1 MSGWRTVLSGALC
14 LVSSGLL
21 IAQGPPTPHP
31 AANNPYLG
39 NKESIRSGMT
49 AYRVA
54 CGDCHGL
61 DATGYRGP
69 DLVALLGS
77 GVTDERLFD
86 TIRKGVPGTEMPAQD
101 QGVSDND
108 ILQIIA
114 YLRDLSAVSTPDIP
128 VGNVENGRQLFGR
141 QCTTCHR
148 VSGAGGRLGPDLS
161 RIGATRSRA
170 ALTREIRTPSEW
182 IAPGFETVTLVTKDG
197 QRIRGTNK
205 REDVFSIQIMDTRER
220 LQGYLKANLKDVI
233 YEKVSLMPTYGTGQ
247 LSDTDLTDVVGYLT
261 TLRGRSSSSPS
272 SGTIPNAPPPPA
284 AAGPASASS
293 AITPEDLLGGLKDP
307 SRWLTYSGD
316 YNGNRH
322 SPLTQITPEN
332 VDRLVAQ
339 WTFQTG
345 TLGSF
350 QTTPVVVDG
359 VLYVTGFNNT
369 AWAID
374 ARTGRQI
381 WRYRRE
387 LPENLKLCCGAIN
400 RGFGVLGDRLFMG
413 TLDAHLVALDMKTG
427 GVLFDVELVDYK
439 AGYSV
444 TVAPLVV
451 KDKVIV
457 GVAGAEYGIRGFID
471 AYDAKT
477 GQRAWRFYTVAGPGD
492 PNARSW
498 PQGDAYLRGGGSI
511 WVTGTYDPEQNLVFF
526 GTGNPG
532 PDYYSNAREGD
543 NLYTTSLVALDLDTG
558 ERRWHYQFTP
568 HDVHDW
574 DSTQVPV
581 LGDLTI
587 DGRPRKVVM
596 FANRNGFFYTIDRV
610 TGKVIVAKPFVE
622 TTWAKQIDSDGRPVL
637 LPGHLPDEEGNK
649 TCPDL
654 GGGTNFMS
662 PSFDPTTRLF
672 FVTARE
678 TCATYFGYDQPF
690 KTGDQYTGGGTQ
702 RPRDQKNFGA
712 LRAIDPVTATVKW
725 EFRYTSTSA
734 SGVLTT
740 ASGLVFAADGD
751 GNLMAFESRTGKN
764 LWHYQLGFPMR
775 STSGTTYMLDGRQ
788 YLLVP
793 AGSMLT
799 AFALPA
805 R

>member
-1 MSGWRTVLSGALC
+1 MTRSR
-14 LVSSGLL
+14 SGLL
-21 IAQGPPTPHP
+21 GALLLVSVSLGTVDTVLRAQDARTPHP
-31 AANNPYLG
+31 AANNPHLG
-39 NKESIRSGMT
+39 NKESIRSGMA
-49 AYRVA
+49 AYRVS

-61 DATGYRGP
+61 DAAGYRGP
-69 DLVALLGS
+69 DLVAFVAG
-77 GVTDERLFD
+77 GATDERLFD
-86 TIRKGVPGTEMPAQD
+86 TIRKGVPGTDMPAQAQD
-101 QGVSDND
+101 MSDND

-114 YLRDLSAVSTPDIP
+114 YLHSLSTVAPP
-128 VGNVENGRQLFGR
+128 EAPLGNVENGQRLFAQ

-161 RIGATRSRA
+161 RIGATRSRV

-182 IAPGFETVTLVTKDG
+182 IAPAFETVTLVTKDG
-197 QRIRGTNK
+197 QRIRGVK
-205 REDVFSIQIMDTRER
+205 KAEDVFSIQIMDTRER
-220 LQGYLKANLKDVI
+220 LQGYLKANLQDVI
-233 YEKVSLMPTYGTGQ
+233 HETTSLMPTYGPAQ
-247 LSDTDLTDVVGYLT
+247 LSDGDLQDVLGYLT
-261 TLRGRSSSSPS
+261 TLRG
-272 SGTIPNAPPPPA
+272 TPPA
-284 AAGPASASS
+284 TPRATSTTAAPTIA
-293 AITPEDLLGGLKDP
+293 PQDLMDGLKDP

-316 YNGNRH
+316 YSGQRH

-332 VDRLVAQ
+332 VDRLTAQ

-350 QTTPVVVDG
+350 QTTPIVVDG

-400 RGFGVLGDRLFMG
+400 RGFGVLGDRLYMG
-413 TLDAHLVALDMKTG
+413 TLDAHLIALDMKTG
-427 GVLFDVELVDYK
+427 GVLFDVELVDHK

-471 AYDAKT
+471 AYDAQT
-477 GQRAWRFYTVAGPGD
+477 GRRAWRFYTVAGPGD
-492 PNARSW
+492 PGARTW

-511 WVTGTYDPEQNLVFF
+511 WVTGTYDPQQNLLFF

-587 DGRPRKVVM
+587 NGQPRKVVM

-622 TTWAKQIDSDGRPVL
+622 TTWAKEIDSNGRPIL
-637 LPGHLPDEEGNK
+637 LPGHLPDEDGTK

-678 TCATYFGYDQPF
+678 TCATYFGYEQTF
-690 KTGDQYTGGGTQ
+690 KSGDQYTGGGTQ
-702 RPRDQKNFGA
+702 RPRDQTNFGA
-712 LRAIDPVTATVKW
+712 LRAIDPVTAAIKW

-751 GNLMAFESRTGKN
+751 GNLMAFESRSGKN

-793 AGSMLT
+793 AGSALT
-799 AFALPA
+799 AFALPQ

>member
-1 MSGWRTVLSGALC
+1 MTLVRSAVLGTLCIASGVLLA
-14 LVSSGLL
+14 
-21 IAQGPPTPHP
+21 AQDRPPHP
-31 AANNPYLG
+31 AANNPHLR
-39 NKESIRSGMT
+39 NRESIRAGM
-49 AYRVA
+49 ALYRVICA
-54 CGDCHGL
+54 DCHGL
-61 DATGYRGP
+61 DAGGYRGP
-69 DLVALLGS
+69 DLVTFIGAGA
-77 GVTDERLFD
+77 TDERLFD
-86 TIRKGVPGTEMPAQD
+86 TIRKGVPGTEMPAQRD
-101 QGVSDND
+101 DISDND
-108 ILQIIA
+108 ILQVIA
-114 YLRDLSAVSTPDIP
+114 YLRNLSTVAPTETA
-128 VGNVENGRQLFGR
+128 VGNVDNGKQIFSQR
-141 QCTTCHR
+141 CTSCHR
-148 VSGAGGRLGPDLS
+148 VSGNGGRIGPDLS
-161 RIGATRSRA
+161 RIGVQRSRA

-182 IAPGFETVTLVTKDG
+182 MAPNFETVTLVTKDG
-197 QRIRGTNK
+197 QRIRGVK
-205 REDVFSIQIMDTRER
+205 KAEDVFSIQIMDTRER
-220 LQGYLKANLKDVI
+220 IQGYLKSNLQEVV
-233 YEKVSLMPTYGTGQ
+233 YEKNSLMPTFGTAQ
-247 LSDTDLTDVVGYLT
+247 LPDSDLRDLLGYLT
-261 TLRGRSSSSPS
+261 SLRG
-272 SGTIPNAPPPPA
+272 APPA
-284 AAGPASASS
+284 AAASTPGA
-293 AITPEDLLGGLKDP
+293 AAPPTLTITSQDLINGLKEP
-307 SRWLTYSGD
+307 TRWLTYSGD
-316 YNGNRH
+316 YSGNRH

-332 VDRLVAQ
+332 VERLTAQ

-345 TLGSF
+345 MVGSF
-350 QTTPVVVDG
+350 QTTPIVVDG

-387 LPENLKLCCGAIN
+387 LPEDLKLCCGAIN

-413 TLDAHLVALDMKTG
+413 TLDAHLVSLDMKTG
-427 GVLFDVELVDYK
+427 TVLWDVELTDHK

-471 AYDAKT
+471 AYDTQT
-477 GQRAWRFYTVAGPGD
+477 GNRAWRFYTVAGPGD
-492 PNARSW
+492 PGSRTW
-498 PQGDAYLRGGGSI
+498 PQGNAYLRGGGSI

-543 NLYTTSLVALDLDTG
+543 NLYTTSLVALDANTG
-558 ERRWHYQFTP
+558 ERKWHYQFTP

-581 LGDLTI
+581 LGELTI
-587 DGRPRKVVM
+587 NGQPRKVVM
-596 FANRNGFFYTIDRV
+596 FANRNGFFYTIDRT

-622 TTWAKQIDSDGRPVL
+622 TTWAKEIDSNGRPVL
-637 LPGHLPDEEGNK
+637 LPGHLPDEDGTK

-662 PSFDPTTRLF
+662 PSFDPTSKLF

-678 TCATYFGYDQPF
+678 TCAVYYGYEQTF
-690 KTGDQYTGGGTQ
+690 KQGDQYTGGGQ
-702 RPRDQKNFGA
+702 IRPRDQKNFGA
-712 LRAIDPVTATVKW
+712 LRAIDPATATVKW

-734 SGVLTT
+734 SGVMTT

-764 LWHYQLGFPMR
+764 LWHYQVGYQMR

-793 AGSMLT
+793 AGSALT
-799 AFALPA
+799 AFALPQ

>member
-1 MSGWRTVLSGALC
+1 
-14 LVSSGLL
+14 
-21 IAQGPPTPHP
+21 
-31 AANNPYLG
+31 
-39 NKESIRSGMT
+39 
-49 AYRVA
+49 
-54 CGDCHGL
+54 
-61 DATGYRGP
+61 
-69 DLVALLGS
+69 
-77 GVTDERLFD
+77 
-86 TIRKGVPGTEMPAQD
+86 
-101 QGVSDND
+101 
-108 ILQIIA
+108 QIMA
-114 YLRDLSAVSTPDIP
+114 YLRNLSTVAAPESPI
-128 VGNVENGRQLFGR
+128 GNVEHGRSVFTER
-141 QCTTCHR
+141 CTSCHR
-148 VSGAGGRLGPDLS
+148 VSGSGGRIGPDLS

-182 IAPGFETVTLVTKDG
+182 VAPNFETVTLVTKDG
-197 QRIRGTNK
+197 QRIRGVK
-205 REDVFSIQIMDTRER
+205 KSEDVFSIQIMDTRER
-220 LQGYLKANLKDVI
+220 LQGYLKANLQEVI
-233 YEKVSLMPTYGTGQ
+233 HEPNSLMPVYGSSQ
-247 LSDTDLTDVVGYLT
+247 LPDGDLADVIGYLT
-261 TLRGRSSSSPS
+261 TLRGS
-272 SGTIPNAPPPPA
+272 TAPESTDARAPT
-284 AAGPASASS
+284 G
-293 AITPEDLLGGLKDP
+293 AIVTAQDLVDGLKDP
-307 SRWLTYSGD
+307 SRWLMYSGD
-316 YNGNRH
+316 YNGQRH
-322 SPLTQITPEN
+322 SPLTQIAPDN
-332 VDRLVAQ
+332 VDRLTAQ

-350 QTTPVVVDG
+350 QTTPIVVDG
-359 VLYVTGFNNT
+359 ILYVTGFNNT

-387 LPENLKLCCGAIN
+387 LPEDLKLCCGAIN

-413 TLDAHLVALDMKTG
+413 TLDAHLVSLDMKTG
-427 GVLFDVELVDYK
+427 GVLFDVPLVDYK

-477 GQRAWRFYTVAGPGD
+477 GTRAWRFYTVAGPGD
-492 PNARSW
+492 PGAKTW
-498 PQGDAYLRGGGSI
+498 PEGNAYLRGGGSI
-511 WVTGTYDPEQNLVFF
+511 WVTGTYDPQQNLLFF

-543 NLYTTSLVALDLDTG
+543 NLYTTSLVAIDLDTG

-587 DGRPRKVVM
+587 DGQPRKVVM
-596 FANRNGFFYTIDRV
+596 FANRNGFFYTIDRT

-622 TTWAKQIDSDGRPVL
+622 TTWAKEIDRDGRPVL
-637 LPGHLPDEEGNK
+637 LPGHLPDEDGTK

-662 PSFDPTTRLF
+662 PSFDPTTNLF

-678 TCATYFGYDQPF
+678 TCATFFGYEQ
-690 KTGDQYTGGGTQ
+690 KYKLGDQYTGGGTM

-712 LRAIDPVTATVKW
+712 LRAIDPATATVKW

-751 GNLMAFESRTGKN
+751 GNLMAFDSRTGKN
-764 LWHYQLGFPMR
+764 LWHYQVGFAMR

-793 AGSMLT
+793 AGSALT
-799 AFALPA
+799 AFALPQ

>member
-1 MSGWRTVLSGALC
+1 VSG
-14 LVSSGLL
+14 GLL
-21 IAQGPPTPHP
+21 AAQERTAPHP
-31 AANNPYLG
+31 AANNPHLG
-39 NKESIRSGMT
+39 NKESIRSGMA
-49 AYRVA
+49 AYRVTCA
-54 CGDCHGL
+54 DCHGL
-61 DATGYRGP
+61 DASGYRGP
-69 DLVALLGS
+69 DLVAFIAG
-77 GVTDERLFD
+77 GATDERLFD
-86 TIRKGVPGTEMPAQD
+86 TIRKGVPGTEMPAQRD
-101 QGVSDND
+101 DVSDND
-108 ILQIIA
+108 ILQIMA
-114 YLRDLSAVSTPDIP
+114 YLRNLSTVAAPEMPI
-128 VGNVENGRQLFGR
+128 GNVTHGRGLFTER
-141 QCTTCHR
+141 CTSCHR
-148 VSGAGGRLGPDLS
+148 VSGTGGRIGPDLS

-182 IAPGFETVTLVTKDG
+182 VAPNFETVTLVTTDG
-197 QRIRGTNK
+197 QRIRGVK
-205 REDVFSIQIMDTRER
+205 KSEDVFSIQIMDTRER
-220 LQGYLKANLKDVI
+220 LQGYLKANLQEVI
-233 YEKVSLMPTYGTGQ
+233 HEPNSLMPVYGVSQ
-247 LSDTDLTDVVGYLT
+247 LPDSDLADVIGYLT
-261 TLRGRSSSSPS
+261 TLRGATVPESTDAR
-272 SGTIPNAPPPPA
+272 AP
-284 AAGPASASS
+284 AGAVVTAQ
-293 AITPEDLLGGLKDP
+293 DLVDGLKDP
-307 SRWLTYSGD
+307 SRWLMYSGD
-316 YNGNRH
+316 YNGQRH
-322 SPLTQITPEN
+322 SPLTQIAPDN
-332 VDRLVAQ
+332 VDRLTAQ

-350 QTTPVVVDG
+350 QTTPIVVDG
-359 VLYVTGFNNT
+359 ILYVTGFNNT

-374 ARTGRQI
+374 ARSGRQI

-387 LPENLKLCCGAIN
+387 LPEDLKLCCGAIN

-413 TLDAHLVALDMKTG
+413 TLDAHLVSLDMKTG
-427 GVLFDVELVDYK
+427 GVLFDVPLVDYK

-477 GQRAWRFYTVAGPGD
+477 GKRAWRFYTVAGPGD
-492 PNARSW
+492 PGAKTW
-498 PQGDAYLRGGGSI
+498 PEGNAYLRGGGSI
-511 WVTGTYDPEQNLVFF
+511 WVTGTYDPQQNLLFF

-543 NLYTTSLVALDLDTG
+543 NLYTTSLVAIDLDTG

-587 DGRPRKVVM
+587 DGQPRKVVM
-596 FANRNGFFYTIDRV
+596 FANRNGFFYTIDRT

-622 TTWAKQIDSDGRPVL
+622 TTWAKEIDRDGRPVL
-637 LPGHLPDEEGNK
+637 LPGHLPDEDGTK

-662 PSFDPTTRLF
+662 PSFDPTTNLF

-678 TCATYFGYDQPF
+678 TCATYFGYEQRY
-690 KTGDQYTGGGTQ
+690 KLGDQYTGGGTM
-702 RPRDQKNFGA
+702 RPRDQRNFGA
-712 LRAIDPVTATVKW
+712 LRAIDPATATVKW

-740 ASGLVFAADGD
+740 GSGLVFAADGD
-751 GNLMAFESRTGKN
+751 GNLMAFDSRTGKN
-764 LWHYQLGFPMR
+764 LWHYQVGFAMR

-793 AGSMLT
+793 AGSALT
-799 AFALPA
+799 AFALPQ